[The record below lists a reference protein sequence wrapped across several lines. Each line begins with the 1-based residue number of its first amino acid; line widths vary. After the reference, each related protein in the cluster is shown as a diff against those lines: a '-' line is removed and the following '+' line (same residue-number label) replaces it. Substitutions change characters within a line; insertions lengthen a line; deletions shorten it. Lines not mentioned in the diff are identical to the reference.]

1 MPGTDKQKIETV
13 DALGTV
19 NGNQYIAN
27 AEQVAMLKEHISTYK
42 SPYSD
47 LREPL
52 RNIEQIFL
60 TEYTG
65 FLIGN
70 QSMDFAKQDG
80 VTEIEE
86 SIMANTVE
94 RRLCDQVLKAEQDR
108 KINISRKPI
117 YVSCVSNFTNFLDLF
132 RKTIRSMELGV
143 PCVVLGRS
151 NTVQHSYRWAL
162 KLQELLKEEGV
173 DPGMLSYAS
182 CSLDDIKDI
191 TQSLKDHTGNL
202 YATCSREL
210 AADIMSGYPKTVAST
225 GGPNTLVTTEWN
237 DKVKQA
243 VQVSASIEC
252 AGQCTA
258 LRHCVTPSGVGD
270 EVLDGVFDGI
280 KEIPNAP
287 YAINNSLFDGVYP
300 EHTGSK
306 TPEDPKDGYIH
317 HSKVDAY
324 YRIGSDP
331 PLGIEVDDYL
341 PEYWRKVVV
350 DFSKMEISAKNTEGI
365 GKLAAWLNK
374 HQPISLA
381 VNGKRKEIFEL
392 AVQLFDRTG
401 LVVYTIGSTDS
412 DEQPPALT
420 CQARPQEAECFGESI
435 VRLGELR
442 RRMLDRNYLTLLP
455 L

>member
-1 MPGTDKQKIETV
+1 MLKGEKLPGSDEQKIETI
-13 DALGTV
+13 DALG
-19 NGNQYIAN
+19 NGNGSQYLAN
-27 AEQVAMLKEHISTYK
+27 KEQVAMLKDHISTYK
-42 SPYSD
+42 SPYTD

-52 RNIEQIFL
+52 RRVEQKFL

-70 QSMDFAKQDG
+70 QAMDFAKQDG
-80 VTEIEE
+80 TTEIEE

-151 NTVQHSYRWAL
+151 NTVQHPYRWAL

-173 DPGMLSYAS
+173 DPGMLTYAS

-202 YATCSREL
+202 YATCSRQL
-210 AADIMSGYPKTVAST
+210 AKDMMSGYPKTVAST
-225 GGPNTLVTTEWN
+225 GGPNTLVATEWN
-237 DKVKQA
+237 DKVKA
-243 VQVSASIEC
+243 VVQMSASIEC

-258 LRHCVTPSGVGD
+258 LRHSVVPPSVGD
-270 EVLDGVFDGI
+270 EVLDGVFDSI
-280 KEIPNAP
+280 QEIPNAS
-287 YAINNSLFDGVYP
+287 YAVEKSLFDGVYSK
-300 EHTGSK
+300 HTGSGV
-306 TPEDPKDGYIH
+306 PDDPKDGYTH

-324 YRIGSDP
+324 YRIGTEP
-331 PLGIEVDDYL
+331 PVGIEVEGDL

-350 DFSKMEISAKNTEGI
+350 DFSKMEISAKNTENI
-365 GKLAAWLNK
+365 EKLAAWLNK

-381 VNGKRKEIFEL
+381 INAKREEVFEL

-401 LVVYTIGSTDS
+401 MVVYTIGSTDD
-412 DEQPPALT
+412 DEHPPALT
-420 CQARPQEAECFGESI
+420 CQARPQEAECFGKI
-435 VRLGELR
+435 
-442 RRMLDRNYLTLLP
+442 LLHG
-455 L
+455 LSNINLCWVH